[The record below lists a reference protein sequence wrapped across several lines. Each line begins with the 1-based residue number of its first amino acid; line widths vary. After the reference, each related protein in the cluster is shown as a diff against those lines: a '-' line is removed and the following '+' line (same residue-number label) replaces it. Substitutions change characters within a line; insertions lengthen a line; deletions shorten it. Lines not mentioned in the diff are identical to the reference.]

1 LVYATSCEAHLAHSR
16 REFKPG
22 SLLKRGREYV
32 PGGAHTPEQESDRAP
47 ALMTKLVA
55 AILRWALRGTPSLD
69 LSIEGVWCPD
79 AETYDRSGTNV
90 DA

>member
-1 LVYATSCEAHLAHSR
+1 MSCEAHLAHSR

-22 SLLKRGREYV
+22 SLTRRGNKYV
-32 PGGAHTPEQESDRAP
+32 PGDAHGPEQESDWP
-47 ALMTKLVA
+47 PEFTTELVA